1 VPFISVIITAHNRR
15 EFLLDAVNSALN
27 QTLPKDEYEIIVV
40 KNFSEYDDILKNLG
54 VKTVFSNEENQGADI
69 VNALSYAEGEVI
81 CFLDDDDIWVPW
93 KLEKVKEAFK
103 EESLG
108 YYHHALLA
116 FRQGENI
123 SELIDKLKENNK
135 EFIRNRFIDL
145 SPVNSSSTCIKKDTL
160 IKCISQL
167 KKVRYFIDNFYYYF
181 ALLKN
186 YKIKFDPVILTLY
199 RQHYNN
205 STALKEK
212 SFQDWVEK
220 KITFYSNRYELLLEL
235 ISSCKSEGISNTVV
249 KALLAQALS
258 DKITVTRLSKD
269 GPHKANFS
277 DYLKYVSLD
286 YKNLRGILLA
296 SLIFMPKFIQLYVAR
311 KWYEKEQK
319 AS

>member
-1 VPFISVIITAHNRR
+1 
-15 EFLLDAVNSALN
+15 
-27 QTLPKDEYEIIVV
+27 
-40 KNFSEYDDILKNLG
+40 
-54 VKTVFSNEENQGADI
+54 
-69 VNALSYAEGEVI
+69 
-81 CFLDDDDIWVPW
+81 
-93 KLEKVKEAFK
+93 
-103 EESLG
+103 
-108 YYHHALLA
+108 
-116 FRQGENI
+116 
-123 SELIDKLKENNK
+123 LKENNK

-186 YKIKFDPVILTLY
+186 CKIKFDPVILTLY

-212 SFQDWVEK
+212 SFQDWLEK

-258 DKITVTRLSKD
+258 DKQ
-269 GPHKANFS
+269 
-277 DYLKYVSLD
+277 
-286 YKNLRGILLA
+286 
-296 SLIFMPKFIQLYVAR
+296 QL
-311 KWYEKEQK
+311 WE
-319 AS
+319 S

>member
-1 VPFISVIITAHNRR
+1 
-15 EFLLDAVNSALN
+15 LLDAVNSALN

-145 SPVNSSSTCIKKDTL
+145 SQVNSSSTCIKKDTL
-160 IKCISQL
+160 LKCISQL

-186 YKIKFDPVILTLY
+186 YKIKFDPAILTLY

-212 SFQDWVEK
+212 SFQDWVKK
-220 KITFYSNRYELLLEL
+220 KITFYSNRYELILEL

-258 DKITVTRLSKD
+258 DKITVTRLFKD

-277 DYLKYVSLD
+277 DYMKYVRLD

-296 SLIFMPKFIQLYVAR
+296 SLIFMPKSIQLYVTR

>member
-1 VPFISVIITAHNRR
+1 M
-15 EFLLDAVNSALN
+15 
-27 QTLPKDEYEIIVV
+27 
-40 KNFSEYDDILKNLG
+40 
-54 VKTVFSNEENQGADI
+54 
-69 VNALSYAEGEVI
+69 
-81 CFLDDDDIWVPW
+81 
-93 KLEKVKEAFK
+93 
-103 EESLG
+103 
-108 YYHHALLA
+108 
-116 FRQGENI
+116 
-123 SELIDKLKENNK
+123 KENNK

-235 ISSCKSEGISNTVV
+235 ISSCKSEGIRGTVV

-286 YKNLRGILLA
+286 YKNLEE
-296 SLIFMPKFIQLYVAR
+296 FY
-311 KWYEKEQK
+311 
-319 AS
+319 

>member
-1 VPFISVIITAHNRR
+1 M
-15 EFLLDAVNSALN
+15 
-27 QTLPKDEYEIIVV
+27 
-40 KNFSEYDDILKNLG
+40 
-54 VKTVFSNEENQGADI
+54 
-69 VNALSYAEGEVI
+69 SYTEGEVI

-123 SELIDKLKENNK
+123 NELIDKLKENNK
-135 EFIRNRFIDL
+135 EFIRNRFVDL
-145 SPVNSSSTCIKKDTL
+145 SSVNSSSTCIKKDIL
-160 IKCISQL
+160 VKYVSQL

-181 ALLKN
+181 TLLKN
-186 YKIKFDPVILTLY
+186 YRIKFDPVILTLH

-212 SFQDWVEK
+212 SFQDWLEK

-235 ISSCKSEGISNTVV
+235 ISSYKSEGKSNTVV

-277 DYLKYVSLD
+277 DYLKYVSLY
-286 YKNLRGILLA
+286 YKNLRGILLHH
-296 SLIFMPKFIQLYVAR
+296 
-311 KWYEKEQK
+311 
-319 AS
+319 